1 MRDILKMY
9 LKITFNTVEVNKH
22 SFCPGVDVA
31 CQSHSEGTSGF
42 KTQTDL

>member
-1 MRDILKMY
+1 MHDILKMY